1 MCKIRMKHILRVVAC
16 IAWVSGAV
24 ACQQEEG
31 AANREDGMQSGF
43 RIQAECTD
51 MLPQYIDPE
60 EELRAKTRAVPKNPE
75 EKIIKTLHLFFFD
88 KDGRFLRPKG
98 EQAYLPYQKW
108 TSTNVKP
115 VPYDAFEGD
124 DEHLRHVQIY
134 AVANIFGDKFKTEW
148 TPDGDVK
155 TGSLEGEVIEIKT
168 VADLE
173 NWIYAPVPRTNATDI
188 THLPEPG
195 MPMVGS
201 VKEVDLRNA
210 VISASGSVTI
220 PMKALMAR
228 VDISVKI
235 EANQTSR
242 DGRYPQLTIL
252 EYGVKNMPSTV
263 PFTQPAPATATDIS
277 RGKRDMTV
285 QVTSNNMIKDG
296 DEPVVFTY
304 YTYENIQQPIKKPEY
319 PGNIEDDKTD
329 ERKQRWKP
337 TIANKEA
344 ASALTLKGNYIT
356 HQGLIYDA
364 YFTVYMGENTIDNFE
379 VKRNRCY
386 KNNIVIHGLDYIRNG
401 DETVYTFD
409 GRVNVKSDNPVYISI
424 VNERKVDAH
433 ASVLPMDVYL
443 LRRESGATGVNSLHS
458 TVTVSL
464 KDETGNAPNWIRME
478 KVDSLTM
485 AGGEGA
491 PEHMK
496 FLAGTGARDY
506 FTVNLLADSKL
517 TSECVISGDDD
528 HSRSRIYFYIDENI
542 PATNPRASI
551 PDRSAT
557 VHITYENATGEKRER
572 TLEIDQKGMLY
583 VEGARNGDVSM
594 FIEYYEEYLEHAD
607 PLDKHEMPEALYEGL
622 PWGLDGTPLGDR
634 NVYIPGTRLSATEN
648 FHHGLE
654 ATRAA
659 IAASSKSISTVK
671 LYNTD
676 IPATAFHYC
685 YGKNK
690 RNANGEVPTTGRS
703 GYWELPAISDL
714 EVALEQY
721 YGTFSDF
728 QGNLYWSAA
737 AGGGNGGATERT
749 EHARATRVDRDANG
763 KFDHVGSGDGNMD
776 ESKMEPGF
784 VRRNKPLRIRAAY
797 KYTNQ

>member
-1 MCKIRMKHILRVVAC
+1 MCKIRMKHIFQAVAC
-16 IAWVSGAV
+16 IAWMSGV
-24 ACQQEEG
+24 MACQQEEG
-31 AANREDGMQSGF
+31 VANREDGMQSGF
-43 RIQAECTD
+43 CIKAECTD

-60 EELRAKTRAVPKNPE
+60 EELKAKTRAVPKNPD
-75 EKIIKTLHLFFFD
+75 EKRIQTLHLFFFD
-88 KDGRFLRPKG
+88 RDGNFLRPKD
-98 EQAYLPYQKW
+98 ERAYLPYQKW

-115 VPYDAFEGD
+115 VPHDAFVGD
-124 DEHLRHVQIY
+124 DAHLQQVQIY
-134 AVANIFGDKFKTEW
+134 AVANIFGEEFKTEW
-148 TPDGDVK
+148 TPDGDVT
-155 TGSLEGEVIEIKT
+155 TGAPDGEVIEITKLD
-168 VADLE
+168 DLKK
-173 NWIYAPVPRTNATDI
+173 WMYAPVPRENI
-188 THLPEPG
+188 SELPGPG
-195 MPMVGS
+195 MPMVGYA
-201 VKEVDLRNA
+201 ENVDLRNA
-210 VISASGSVTI
+210 VISQAGAVVI

-235 EANQTSR
+235 EANQTSHDAR
-242 DGRYPQLTIL
+242 FPQLTIL

-263 PFTQPAPATATDIS
+263 PFTQPDKETDVS
-277 RGKRDMTV
+277 YGKRDMTV
-285 QVTSNNMIKDG
+285 TVTSNNVIRNG
-296 DEPVVFTY
+296 DEPVTFSY
-304 YTYENIQQPIKKPEY
+304 YTYENIQQPIGEPKY
-319 PGNIEDDKTD
+319 PSDEIKNDQTD

-337 TIANKEA
+337 TIANKEK

-356 HQGLIYDA
+356 HQQLSYDA

-386 KNNIVIHGLDYIRNG
+386 KNNIVIHGLDYIRNT

-424 VNERKVDAH
+424 VNERQVDAH

-443 LRRESGATGVNSLHS
+443 LRRESGATGANSLHS

-464 KDETGNAPNWIRME
+464 EDETGNAPAWIRME

-491 PEHMK
+491 PENMK

-506 FTVNLLADSKL
+506 FTTDLLDRL
-517 TSECVISGDDD
+517 QTQCVISGDND

-542 PATNPRASI
+542 PVVNPRASI

-557 VHITYENATGEKRER
+557 VYITYENETGEKRER

-622 PWGLDGTPLGDR
+622 PWGLDGIPLGEVRNR
-634 NVYIPGTRLSATEN
+634 NVYIPGTRFSATEN
-648 FHHGLE
+648 YHHGLE
-654 ATRAA
+654 STRAA
-659 IAASSKSISTVK
+659 IAASGKDINTVK

-690 RNANGEVPTTGRS
+690 RNADGGIPTTGRS

-737 AGGGNGGATERT
+737 AGGGDGGSVERV
-749 EHARATRVDRDANG
+749 EYARATRVDRDANG
-763 KFDHVGSGDGNMD
+763 KFDHVGSGDGDMI
-776 ESKMEPGF
+776 ESQMQPGF
-784 VRRNKPLRIRAAY
+784 VRRNKTLRIRAAY